1 MEIKKKKDQ
10 KSFYIPLLAV
20 LVIAAGIVAVTT
32 SARQSKR
39 EASQPAASSRDAVQ
53 VAAKPAVTEKKD
65 EAQTAPESESAPVAE
80 AASPETEAAPPEETP
95 DAAETMLPAFCA
107 PVSGFVVKGFSDSV
121 PVYSE
126 TMNDYRVHNG
136 VDIVCGA
143 GDAVLAAA
151 DGSIG
156 AIWYDPLMGN
166 CMTVVHSGEAATTYM
181 GLDDNV
187 PDGIAQGVTVT
198 AGQTIGAVGD
208 TALVECAEEPHLHFE
223 MTISG
228 AAVDP
233 CLYVPFDS
241 TDGFEG

>member
-1 MEIKKKKDQ
+1 MEIKKKKEQ
-10 KSFYIPLLAV
+10 KNLYIPLLVV
-20 LVIAAGIVAVTT
+20 LVLAALIVAVTT

-39 EASQPAASSRDAVQ
+39 EAQPSASSLSEGLP
-53 VAAKPAVTEKKD
+53 VAAKPVETEKKEKETAPPETESTVDTVETEPVPD
-65 EAQTAPESESAPVAE
+65 ETAPEQTQNAESTSLPVF
-80 AASPETEAAPPEETP
+80 AS
-95 DAAETMLPAFCA
+95 
-107 PVSGFVVKGFSDSV
+107 PVSGVVVKGFSDSV

-136 VDIVCGA
+136 VDVACEF

-151 DGSIG
+151 DGTIG

-166 CMTVVHSGEAATTYM
+166 CMTVVHAGEAATTYM
-181 GLDDNV
+181 GLDETV

-208 TALVECAEEPHLHFE
+208 SALVECAEEPHLHFE

-233 CLYVPFDS
+233 CMYVPFDAA
-241 TDGFEG
+241 DEFEG